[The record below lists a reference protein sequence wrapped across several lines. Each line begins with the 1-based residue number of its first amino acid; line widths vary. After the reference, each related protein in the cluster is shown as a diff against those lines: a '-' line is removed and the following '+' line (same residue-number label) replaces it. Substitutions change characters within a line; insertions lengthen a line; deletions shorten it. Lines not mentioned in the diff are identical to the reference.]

1 MHYLLLMLKQKKEKD
16 NNSVFLLNSFQ
27 ILIETMKHL
36 LTEMGLAARFSQQIT
51 KLESKAELAK
61 ADGGQ
66 SLTLERVLI
75 IAVRTRKLFTVR
87 DDLISIFSLVV
98 KFELQVPKIRQFLL
112 NSLTYQ
118 QNNQNEEDNAK
129 VE

>member
-1 MHYLLLMLKQKKEKD
+1 
-16 NNSVFLLNSFQ
+16 
-27 ILIETMKHL
+27 MKHL
-36 LTEMGLAARFSQQIT
+36 LTEMGLAARFSQQIA

>member
-1 MHYLLLMLKQKKEKD
+1 
-16 NNSVFLLNSFQ
+16 
-27 ILIETMKHL
+27 MKHL